1 MVWKQKFS
9 LNTDKYYYS
18 TNCLL
23 YWNVTTQKM
32 KFSTKDFFSKCDQ
45 ICRKLET
52 ADLVTFTEDILNG
65 KIHFFAV
72 GFWQMQENF
81 GQDKIPVLLKSSNVM
96 IMNGLWWM
104 VDWQKHIKLKVQQRP
119 LPLVLTIASL
129 WHTASWIWTC
139 IKFKFKLCWMN
150 LRYGDYQYINI

>member
-1 MVWKQKFS
+1 
-9 LNTDKYYYS
+9 
-18 TNCLL
+18 
-23 YWNVTTQKM
+23 M

-65 KIHFFAV
+65 KLHFFVV

-96 IMNGLWWM
+96 IMNGL
-104 VDWQKHIKLKVQQRP
+104 
-119 LPLVLTIASL
+119 
-129 WHTASWIWTC
+129 
-139 IKFKFKLCWMN
+139 
-150 LRYGDYQYINI
+150 